1 MQEGTTR
8 FNGFC
13 FESAILRKMYPKEFD
28 EIVSLFERLPG
39 VGNKTAQ
46 RYTFKLLECDKEELD
61 NIINSI
67 NELNKIKKCKRCGFL
82 STDDEC
88 LICKDHS
95 RNQRQLMVVANPQ
108 DVVAI
113 EKTNSYKGQY
123 HVLNG
128 LISSSKGI
136 FPEDLNIDN
145 LLERIT
151 QEIEEVIIATSPTMD
166 GEMTALYLD
175 KILQN
180 KNVLVT
186 RLAHG
191 LPMGSSLDYA
201 DELTLTK
208 ALDNR
213 RKVENE

>member
-1 MQEGTTR
+1 
-8 FNGFC
+8 
-13 FESAILRKMYPKEFD
+13 MYPNSFD
-28 EIVSLFERLPG
+28 KLISIFEKLPG

-46 RYTFKLLECDKEELD
+46 RYAFSLLEKSDDE
-61 NIINSI
+61 I
-67 NELNKIKKCKRCGFL
+67 NEIIQNILNIKNIKKCKTCGFL
-82 STDDEC
+82 SDEDEC
-88 LICKDHS
+88 LICKDKS
-95 RNQRQLMVVANPQ
+95 RDNSTIMVVAYPQ

-113 EKTNSYKGQY
+113 EKTQSYKGTY

-128 LISSSKGI
+128 LISSSKGVY
-136 FPEDLNIDN
+136 PEDLDIDK
-145 LLERIT
+145 LLKRIT
-151 QEIEEVIIATSPTMD
+151 NITKEIIVATSPTLD

-175 KILQN
+175 KILKD

-201 DELTLTK
+201 DDLTLIK

-213 RKVENE
+213 RKIEKE

>member
-1 MQEGTTR
+1 
-8 FNGFC
+8 
-13 FESAILRKMYPKEFD
+13 MYPNKLEQLINIL
-28 EIVSLFERLPG
+28 EKLPG

-46 RYTFKLLECDKEELD
+46 RYAFNIMDNDEEQIDAFIDALSE
-61 NIINSI
+61 IK
-67 NELNKIKKCKRCGFL
+67 KIKRCKVCGFL
-82 STDDEC
+82 SDEDQC
-88 LICKDHS
+88 LFCKDNT
-95 RNQRQLMVVANPQ
+95 RNRNTIMVVAYPQ

-113 EKTNSYKGQY
+113 EKTGSYKGLY

-128 LISSSKGI
+128 LISSSKGVYPQDI
-136 FPEDLNIDN
+136 NIESLLNRINDN
-145 LLERIT
+145 LK
-151 QEIEEVIIATSPTMD
+151 EVIIATSPTMD

-175 KILQN
+175 KVLKE

-201 DELTLTK
+201 DDLTLIK

-213 RKVENE
+213 RKIENE